1 MNSPPPRSDQR
12 FGLVKLLEW
21 LVILAMGLLVL
32 DVLWGV
38 GSRGLGQL
46 KAWLETSAGVHV
58 AFLPNGQSPWTE
70 ELARFLLIWT
80 SLLGAALA
88 FQRGAHLGVDFLVA
102 RFHPDARKAVRWIGD
117 LLVLVF
123 AGLVLVKGGWTLV
136 ATTLASGQVTP
147 ALGLKK
153 WIIYAVIPIAGLFVI
168 LFTLQSMR
176 DDRLAV
182 SERDGD
188 E

>member
-1 MNSPPPRSDQR
+1 MHSPQPTQPSR
-12 FGLVKLLEW
+12 LVKLLEW

-38 GSRGLGQL
+38 SSRGLGQL
-46 KAWLETSAGVHV
+46 KAWLEISAGVRV
-58 AFLPNGQSPWTE
+58 PFLPNGQSPWTE

-80 SLLGAALA
+80 ALLGAALA

-102 RFHPDARKAVRWIGD
+102 RFHPDTRKAVRWIGH

-136 ATTLASGQVTP
+136 ATALASGQVTP

-153 WIIYAVIPIAGLFVI
+153 WIIYAVIPVAGLFVI
-168 LFTLQSMR
+168 LFTFESMR
-176 DDRLAV
+176 NDRLAV
-182 SERDGD
+182 SEEDGD